1 MIFAVVIQCAEE
13 EEEEEASESFVD
25 LHLTYVD
32 IAVNMERH

>member
-1 MIFAVVIQCAEE
+1 MIFAVVIQCA